1 MVESNKED
9 QDSFLSPCSRYYGEF
24 RIENLI
30 FNANLQEFTQKINY
44 ITSLEIAG
52 KVTLEKAYKQIEALY
67 KQLDKS
73 KNTLNIGTN
82 KGI

>member
-1 MVESNKED
+1 M
-9 QDSFLSPCSRYYGEF
+9 
-24 RIENLI
+24 
-30 FNANLQEFTQKINY
+30 
-44 ITSLEIAG
+44 
-52 KVTLEKAYKQIEALY
+52 EALY

>member
-1 MVESNKED
+1 M
-9 QDSFLSPCSRYYGEF
+9 
-24 RIENLI
+24 ENLI
-30 FNANLQEFTQKINY
+30 FNANLQEFTQKIDY
-44 ITSLEIAG
+44 ITSLQIGG
-52 KVTLEKAYKQIEALY
+52 KVTPEKAYKQIEALY

>member
-1 MVESNKED
+1 M
-9 QDSFLSPCSRYYGEF
+9 
-24 RIENLI
+24 ENLI
-30 FNANLQEFTQKINY
+30 FNANLQEFTQKTDY
-44 ITSLEIAG
+44 ITSLQIGG
-52 KVTLEKAYKQIEALY
+52 KVTPEEAYKQIEALD